1 MVILQDQRIV
11 SDMSILM
18 AVSVLTND
26 IARDIGLRPIITPM
40 TVAVSNTA
48 IVVGP
53 CSAWLNILAK
63 DAISCCSVACIN
75 DNACR
80 LSWILPQLK
89 LNPSSSFLRF
99 LMISGMVLNLR
110 RFNRPILLQAC
121 RFLQF
126 VLST

>member
-26 IARDIGLRPIITPM
+26 IAQDIGLHPIITPM
-40 TVAVSNTA
+40 TVAVLITA

-53 CSAWLNILAK
+53 CSGWLNILAK

-75 DNACR
+75 GNVCR
-80 LSWILPQLK
+80 LIRLLQTSK
-89 LNPSSSFLRF
+89 LNPFSSILRF

-110 RFNRPILLQAC
+110 RFNRPIFFLAC

>member
-53 CSAWLNILAK
+53 CLVWLNILAK

-75 DNACR
+75 DN
-80 LSWILPQLK
+80 
-89 LNPSSSFLRF
+89 
-99 LMISGMVLNLR
+99 
-110 RFNRPILLQAC
+110 
-121 RFLQF
+121 
-126 VLST
+126 

>member
-1 MVILQDQRIV
+1 MVIPQDRRIV

-26 IARDIGLRPIITPM
+26 IAQDIGLHPIITPM
-40 TVAVSNTA
+40 TVAVLITA

-53 CSAWLNILAK
+53 CSGWSNILAK

-75 DNACR
+75 GNVCR
-80 LSWILPQLK
+80 LSRLLQTLK
-89 LNPSSSFLRF
+89 LNLFSSILRF

-110 RFNRPILLQAC
+110 RFNRPIFFLAC